1 MPIKKH
7 TSLILNEGYNKK
19 LYFNSGLG
27 SKLFINKKKYLD
39 LSFCSGALILGHQS
53 RAFISSINEIKKKNI
68 SLIGSPNIQAHH
80 FSKSLKKIFP
90 HYSKFIFTNS
100 GTEAIFK
107 SIRICKSISKK
118 NFIVVNAGSWHGSGD
133 KLLFNAKKNLKPE
146 SLSEGLS
153 KYDEKNIKFIPYNDI
168 KKTITILKKI
178 KKKISCVIVEPIQGS
193 LPLSNVKNYLNSLE
207 NFCKK
212 NKIILIYDEVITGL
226 RIDCSSAQSY
236 FKINPDISIFGKCFG
251 GGMPIGIIAVT
262 SSIYDKIK
270 NKKIF
275 FGGTFSA
282 NSLTTH
288 FGKITTD
295 YIYNNRKKIFKDLYK
310 KSEFFTKE
318 LNFFIKKNNINA
330 KIYSFKSIIR
340 IVFTKN
346 NISSRSQRDFM
357 ESKNKK
363 FINKFKFFLFKK
375 KIIYPSNGII
385 FFSDKTSYKDI
396 RYALKIIKIALLK
409 FFN

>member
-7 TSLILNEGYNKK
+7 TPLILNEGYNKK

-68 SLIGSPNIQAHH
+68 SLIGFPNIQAHN

-168 KKTITILKKI
+168 RKTITILKKI

-236 FKINPDISIFGKCFG
+236 FKTNPDISIFGKCFG

-262 SSIYDKIK
+262 SNIYDKIK

-288 FGKITTD
+288 FGKIATD

-330 KIYSFKSIIR
+330 KIYSFK
-340 IVFTKN
+340 F
-346 NISSRSQRDFM
+346 SQ
-357 ESKNKK
+357 
-363 FINKFKFFLFKK
+363 
-375 KIIYPSNGII
+375 KIIYLADPKEISWSQKTKNLSINLN
-385 FFSDKTSYKDI
+385 FFF
-396 RYALKIIKIALLK
+396 LKKKLFTHQTELFFFLTKLPIKILDML
-409 FFN
+409 